1 MSTQFT
7 LLLPNPGYWR
17 ILETEYCEKV
27 VVAIL
32 NLLDENS
39 WSYDRVPIKETCDVL
54 EELEPR

>member
-1 MSTQFT
+1 
-7 LLLPNPGYWR
+7 
-17 ILETEYCEKV
+17 LETEYGEKV

-39 WSYDRVPIKETCDVL
+39 WSYDRVPMKETCDTL

>member
-1 MSTQFT
+1 MTTQLM

-17 ILETEYCEKV
+17 ILETEYAERV

-32 NLLDENS
+32 NLLDGNS
-39 WSYDRVPIKETCDVL
+39 WSYDRVPMKETCDLL